1 MAGKLNGK
9 KIAILATDG
18 VEQVEL
24 VEPRKALEQEGA
36 EIRLV
41 SLKPGKIQ
49 GMNHIDKADTFPV
62 DDTVSSVQAESFDAL
77 MVPGGAVNPDSLRM
91 DDGAVQ
97 FVRQF
102 FESGK
107 PIAAICHAPWM
118 LVEADVVRDL
128 TITSWPSLQTDVR
141 NAGGTWTDEQV
152 VTDQGVVTSRKPD
165 DIPAFNKKMIEEF
178 CEGKH
183 DQRTVE
189 TGGRAAIGTSS

>member
-1 MAGKLNGK
+1 MAGKLKGK

-107 PIAAICHAPWM
+107 PIAAICHAPWV

-152 VTDQGVVTSRKPD
+152 VTDQGIVTSRKPD

-178 CEGKH
+178 QEGRH
-183 DQRTVE
+183 EGRTMSLAGQS
-189 TGGRAAIGTSS
+189 TAG

>member
-107 PIAAICHAPWM
+107 PIAAICHAPWV
-118 LVEADVVRDL
+118 LVEADVMRDL

-178 CEGKH
+178 QKAA
-183 DQRTVE
+183 T
-189 TGGRAAIGTSS
+189 RAAP

>member
-107 PIAAICHAPWM
+107 PIAAICHAPWV

-141 NAGGTWTDEQV
+141 NAGGSWVDQQV
-152 VTDQGVVTSRKPD
+152 VADHGVVTSRKPD

-178 CEGKH
+178 QEGRH
-183 DQRTVE
+183 EGRTMSLAGQS
-189 TGGRAAIGTSS
+189 TAG

>member
-1 MAGKLNGK
+1 MAGKLKGK

-41 SLKPGKIQ
+41 SLRPGKIQ
-49 GMNHIDKADTFPV
+49 GMNHIDRADTFPV
-62 DDTVSSVQAESFDAL
+62 DDTVSNVQADSFDAL

-107 PIAAICHAPWM
+107 PIAAICHAPWV

-178 CEGKH
+178 QEGRH
-183 DQRTVE
+183 EGRTMSLAGQS
-189 TGGRAAIGTSS
+189 TAG